1 VTADNLCA
9 LRCARGC
16 ARARGTDKRERERER
31 EQACEGARL
40 ATAESREVRRRGWGG
55 LRSEIS
61 AWLSREQ
68 ARPSRGKKATPV
80 ETYQLAVAPQHSGE
94 VWHEQKAHGSAKTPP
109 GERACAIAGV
119 HGCAC
124 PCAGTGAERVLTV
137 ARPAATAKTSLVLLL
152 REGRARKQNDEQC

>member
-1 VTADNLCA
+1 VGVRA
-9 LRCARGC
+9 LVAQI
-16 ARARGTDKRERERER
+16 RERERER
-31 EQACEGARL
+31 ERESKRARVRGSPRRKAERSGGA
-40 ATAESREVRRRGWGG
+40 AGGG

-94 VWHEQKAHGSAKTPP
+94 VWHEQKAHGAAKTPP
-109 GERACAIAGV
+109 GERACASAGV

-124 PCAGTGAERVLTV
+124 ACAGTGAERVLTV

>member
-1 VTADNLCA
+1 VRSGARVGVRA
-9 LRCARGC
+9 LVAQI
-16 ARARGTDKRERERER
+16 RERERER
-31 EQACEGARL
+31 ERESKRARVRGSPRRKAERSGGA
-40 ATAESREVRRRGWGG
+40 TGGGG

-61 AWLSREQ
+61 AWLSHEQ